1 MPVSCELAP
10 DAIATTKTPGHR
22 LSVGILGRLTG
33 RWTFYRID
41 GAIWKIALEI
51 PTIPRSNGK
60 KVGPF
65 RREGKSRESGNDMG
79 QAAAVE
85 RIAPAIGAE
94 IHGIDLGKKED
105 DATFAVLHDAL
116 IEHQVIFLRNQSLD
130 VDQHMR
136 LARRFGTPLYSKK
149 LKMYG
154 DKYDSM
160 SLLEN
165 DGTNVAVGSVW
176 HTDNTDYE
184 EPPMGSLLY
193 CEVAPSVGGDTIWC
207 SMYAAYEGLAP
218 STRGYIDNLTALH
231 DNSNVRRRYG
241 GQNVLRNDAME
252 VPPPVEHPVVLRHPV
267 TGRKALFVNSNY
279 TVRIKDVSDIESRNL
294 LDMLF
299 DHVKKPEFQV
309 RFRWR
314 ANSLAI
320 WDNRC
325 TQHYALDDYRELR
338 RMRRVQIAG
347 TRPQR

>member
-1 MPVSCELAP
+1 MA
-10 DAIATTKTPGHR
+10 
-22 LSVGILGRLTG
+22 
-33 RWTFYRID
+33 
-41 GAIWKIALEI
+41 
-51 PTIPRSNGK
+51 
-60 KVGPF
+60 
-65 RREGKSRESGNDMG
+65 
-79 QAAAVE
+79 QAAIVE
-85 RIAPAIGAE
+85 KIAPAIGAE
-94 IHGIDLGKKED
+94 IHGLDLGRQEN
-105 DATFAVLHDAL
+105 AETFAFLHDAL
-116 IEHQVIFLRNQSLD
+116 MQHQVIFLRDQSLN
-130 VDQHMR
+130 VDQHVS
-136 LARRFGTPLYSKK
+136 LAQRFGTPLYSKK

-154 DKYDSM
+154 DKYDCL

-165 DGTNVAVGSVW
+165 DGTKIAVGSVW

-193 CEVAPSVGGDTIWC
+193 CEVAPKVGGDTIWC
-207 SMYAAYEGLAP
+207 SMYAAYDALAD
-218 STRGYIDNLTALH
+218 STKAYIDDLTALH

-241 GQNVLRNDAME
+241 GQNILRNDAME

-279 TVRIKDVSDIESRNL
+279 TVRLKGVSDTESQYVLN
-294 LDMLF
+294 MLY

-325 TQHYALDDYRELR
+325 TQHYALDDYKELR

>member
-1 MPVSCELAP
+1 MVQT
-10 DAIATTKTPGHR
+10 AI
-22 LSVGILGRLTG
+22 
-33 RWTFYRID
+33 
-41 GAIWKIALEI
+41 
-51 PTIPRSNGK
+51 
-60 KVGPF
+60 
-65 RREGKSRESGNDMG
+65 
-79 QAAAVE
+79 VE
-85 RIAPAIGAE
+85 KIAPAIGAE
-94 IHGIDLGKKED
+94 IHGLDLGRYD
-105 DATFAVLHDAL
+105 DAQTFAFLHDAL
-116 IEHQVIFLRNQSLD
+116 MEHQVVFLRDQSLD
-130 VDQHMR
+130 VDQHVA

-154 DKYDSM
+154 DKYDCL

-165 DGTNVAVGSVW
+165 DGTKIAVGSVW

-193 CEVAPSVGGDTIWC
+193 CEVAPKVGGDTIWC
-207 SMYAAYEGLAP
+207 SMYAAYDALAD
-218 STRGYIDNLTALH
+218 STKAYIDNLTALH

-241 GQNVLRNDAME
+241 GQNILRNDAME

-279 TVRIKDVSDIESRNL
+279 TVRLKGVSDTESQNVL
-294 LDMLF
+294 NMLY

-325 TQHYALDDYRELR
+325 TQHYALDDYKELR

>member
-1 MPVSCELAP
+1 MAQV
-10 DAIATTKTPGHR
+10 AT
-22 LSVGILGRLTG
+22 
-33 RWTFYRID
+33 
-41 GAIWKIALEI
+41 
-51 PTIPRSNGK
+51 
-60 KVGPF
+60 
-65 RREGKSRESGNDMG
+65 
-79 QAAAVE
+79 VE

-94 IHGIDLGKKED
+94 IHGLDLGQRD
-105 DATFAVLHDAL
+105 DEATFDFLHDAL
-116 IEHQVIFLRNQSLD
+116 MEHQVVFLRDQALD
-130 VDQHMR
+130 PDRQVR
-136 LARRFGTPLYSKK
+136 LARRFGSPLYSKK

-154 DKYDSM
+154 DKYDCL

-165 DGTNVAVGSVW
+165 DGTKVAVGSVW

-184 EPPMGSLLY
+184 EPPMGSLLF
-193 CEVAPSVGGDTIWC
+193 CEVAPRVGGDTIWC
-207 SMYAAYEGLAP
+207 SMYAAYEALAD
-218 STRGYIDNLTALH
+218 STRAYIDGLTALH

-241 GQNVLRNDAME
+241 GQNILRQEAME
-252 VPPPVEHPVVLRHPV
+252 VPPPVEHPVVIRHPV

-279 TVRIKDVSDIESRNL
+279 TVRLKGVSDTESQNVL
-294 LDMLF
+294 QMLY

>member
-1 MPVSCELAP
+1 MA
-10 DAIATTKTPGHR
+10 
-22 LSVGILGRLTG
+22 
-33 RWTFYRID
+33 
-41 GAIWKIALEI
+41 
-51 PTIPRSNGK
+51 
-60 KVGPF
+60 
-65 RREGKSRESGNDMG
+65 
-79 QAAAVE
+79 QAAIVE
-85 RIAPAIGAE
+85 KIAPAIGAE
-94 IHGIDLGKKED
+94 IHGLDLGRQEN
-105 DATFAVLHDAL
+105 AEPFAFLHDAL
-116 IEHQVIFLRNQSLD
+116 MEHQVIFLRDQSLS
-130 VDQHMR
+130 VDQHVS
-136 LARRFGTPLYSKK
+136 LAQRFGAPLYSKK

-154 DKYDSM
+154 DKYDCL

-165 DGTNVAVGSVW
+165 DGTKIAVGSVW

-193 CEVAPSVGGDTIWC
+193 CEVAPKVGGDTIWC
-207 SMYAAYEGLAP
+207 SMYAAYDALAD
-218 STRGYIDNLTALH
+218 STKAYIDNLTALH

-241 GQNVLRNDAME
+241 GQNILRNDAME

-279 TVRIKDVSDIESRNL
+279 TVRLKGVSDTESQNVL
-294 LDMLF
+294 NMLY
-299 DHVKKPEFQV
+299 DHIKKPEFQV

-325 TQHYALDDYRELR
+325 TQHYALDDYKELR